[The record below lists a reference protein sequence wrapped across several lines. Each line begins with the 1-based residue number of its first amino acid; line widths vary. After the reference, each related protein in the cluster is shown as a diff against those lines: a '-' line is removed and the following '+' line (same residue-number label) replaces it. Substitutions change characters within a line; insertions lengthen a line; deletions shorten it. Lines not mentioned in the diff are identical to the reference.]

1 MILENTIKEASKTLK
16 HHKIISHEL
25 DAQIILS
32 NILGVSKE
40 FLLLNNDIKIN
51 ERIKSQYNNA
61 IKRRLKHEPV
71 AYIIGKKEFWSKN
84 FLVNK
89 STLVPRPETE
99 LLICKIV
106 KYYRNKKI
114 NVLDIGTGSGCILLS
129 ILKELRNSRG
139 IGLDISKNAIRTA
152 IINSKNLKL
161 SNRSKFII
169 FDIKNFYLGKYDLIV
184 SNPPYIPSRDIRK
197 LSLDIRNF
205 EPLIAL
211 NGGHDGLDLIKK
223 VIYKSSSLLKKNGL
237 LAIEIGNKQYL
248 KVSTILTRYN
258 FRVLSK
264 IYDYKSNVRCIIS
277 TKK

>member
-16 HHKIISHEL
+16 QHKIISHEL

-40 FLLLNNDIKIN
+40 FLLLNSDMKIN
-51 ERIKSQYNNA
+51 ERIKTQYNNA

-71 AYIIGKKEFWSKN
+71 AYITGKKEFWSKN

-99 LLICKIV
+99 LLIYKIV

-129 ILKELRNSRG
+129 ILKELGNSRG

-169 FDIKNFYLGKYDLIV
+169 FDIKSFNLGKYDLIV
-184 SNPPYIPSRDIRK
+184 SNPPYIPSGDIRK

-211 NGGHDGLDLIKK
+211 NGGYDGLDLIKK
-223 VIYKSSSLLKKNGL
+223 VIYKSSSLLKKNGM

-248 KVSTILTRYN
+248 KVSKILTHHN
-258 FRVLSK
+258 FRELSK

>member
-16 HHKIISHEL
+16 QHKIISHEL

-40 FLLLNNDIKIN
+40 FLLLNSDMKIN
-51 ERIKSQYNNA
+51 ERIKTQYNNA

-71 AYIIGKKEFWSKN
+71 AYITGKKEFWSKN

-89 STLVPRPETE
+89 STLVQRPETE
-99 LLICKIV
+99 LLIYKIV

-169 FDIKNFYLGKYDLIV
+169 FDIKNFNLGKYDLIV
-184 SNPPYIPSRDIRK
+184 SNPPYIPSGDIRK

-211 NGGHDGLDLIKK
+211 NGGYDGLDLIKK
-223 VIYKSSSLLKKNGL
+223 VIYKSSSLLKKNGM

-248 KVSTILTRYN
+248 KVSKILTHHN
-258 FRVLSK
+258 FRELSK